1 MRAGGGHGSASLT
14 STVFPPICV
23 PLSAFIAFS
32 ASYLSSKVT
41 KPKVWPSG
49 QKTSATAPNFPKAS
63 LRASLSVHPSTRHG
77 LRCTGLRENAAI
89 EDVVSHVSSG
99 RGTGRRVGLPRRA
112 RPTSSSPCRKRGEE
126 RFCEIA
132 GGVVAPRRLPLR
144 LPGVHRLSFFPIL
157 LSLER
162 LGPSAFCVTF
172 LLSSVSVFFAEILMA
187 GGCDQVILRPCLVAG
202 ADLDRCKGAEGGG
215 GRPKRWAG

>member
-1 MRAGGGHGSASLT
+1 MELLRGPVLARGGGARGSASLT

-89 EDVVSHVSSG
+89 EDVVSQVSSG

-162 LGPSAFCVTF
+162 LGPSAFCVT
-172 LLSSVSVFFAEILMA
+172 LL
-187 GGCDQVILRPCLVAG
+187 ILRFDVF
-202 ADLDRCKGAEGGG
+202 R
-215 GRPKRWAG
+215 